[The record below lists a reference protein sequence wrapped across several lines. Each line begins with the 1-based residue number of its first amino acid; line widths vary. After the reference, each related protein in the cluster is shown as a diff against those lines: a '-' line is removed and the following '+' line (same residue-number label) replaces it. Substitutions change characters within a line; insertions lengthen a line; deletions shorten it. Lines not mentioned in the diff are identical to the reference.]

1 MPFCS
6 RGENWLRQLLHIEMK
21 VDESRP
27 RQSSGAVKVKP
38 GTTVGDYAIY
48 MEKHK
53 YSLGAGSI
61 LKQMTRGPVDTRRVN
76 VGRRYMERAV
86 EYIRKRFPEIAENP
100 QESRVYKETMM
111 FRGSGFVFG
120 EDGVGKVGS
129 TILLMQC
136 HKMPKAP

>member
-1 MPFCS
+1 METGSLESAIFARVVKTGYDS
-6 RGENWLRQLLHIEMK
+6 LHIEMK

-61 LKQMTRGPVDTRRVN
+61 LKQMTQGPVDTRRVN

-86 EYIRKRFPEIAENP
+86 EYIRKRFPEIVEN
-100 QESRVYKETMM
+100 SARKA
-111 FRGSGFVFG
+111 GF
-120 EDGVGKVGS
+120 
-129 TILLMQC
+129 IRRR
-136 HKMPKAP
+136 